1 MSAIKKQNSKFYKLG
16 LFYYNP
22 DDPSLFVEKRV
33 GIGQDFNWAHR
44 KSYLLFVFIIL
55 FPVLVIII
63 PLYILGYI

>member
-22 DDPSLFVEKRV
+22 DDPSLYVEKRI

-63 PLYILGYI
+63 PLYIFGYI

>member
-22 DDPSLFVEKRV
+22 DDPSLYGEKRV